1 MTQMSEQTPIASEL
15 QKLIKSHLNEHR
27 NLSLNALSKRC
38 RVSEPTLRRIVSG
51 KVKTNPTLNT
61 IVDILSS
68 LSKETNI
75 TKLIELYPG
84 PLAESLKE
92 NFGAVIGPEKYNY
105 EYSELLNR
113 ELKDSKRYLIF
124 KLASNSSGVTRA
136 KIREL
141 FGEVGDQKCDDLI
154 NLDLLHEEWKDNQRV
169 LKTKVEGF
177 YLHNDLFKQNFKA
190 LADYIDTRPKLGE
203 QKNLFYNLSESINE
217 QALRDILNIQRQA
230 LKKIVKILNDEKSR
244 GDLPVFILN
253 AIDQLDIDRDS
264 DAASLPPKT
273 PLQ

>member
-1 MTQMSEQTPIASEL
+1 MTQFSEQTPIASEL
-15 QKLIKSHLNEHR
+15 QKLIKGHLNEHR

-51 KVKTNPTLNT
+51 KVKTNPTVNT

-75 TKLIELYPG
+75 TKLVDLYPG
-84 PLAESLKE
+84 PLAESLRE
-92 NFGAVIGPEKYNY
+92 NFGTIIGPEEYNY
-105 EYSELLNR
+105 EFSEVLNR
-113 ELKDSKRYLIF
+113 ELKDPKRYLIF
-124 KLASNSSGVTRA
+124 KLASNSNGVTRA
-136 KIREL
+136 KIRQL
-141 FGEVGDQKCDDLI
+141 FGELGDQKCDDLI
-154 NLDLLHEEWKDNQRV
+154 NLDLIHEQWQKNQRV

-190 LADYIDTRPKLGE
+190 LADYIDTSPKLGE
-203 QKNLFYNLSESINE
+203 QKNLFYNLSESVNE

-230 LKKIVKILNDEKSR
+230 LKKMVKILNDEKSR
-244 GDLPVFILN
+244 GELPVFILN
-253 AIDQLDIDRDS
+253 AIDTLDINEDS
-264 DAASLPPKT
+264 SSFPGP

>member
-1 MTQMSEQTPIASEL
+1 MSEQTPIASEL
-15 QKLIKSHLNEHR
+15 QKLIKSHLSEHR

-51 KVKTNPTLNT
+51 KVKTNPTVNT

-75 TKLIELYPG
+75 AKLVELYPG

-105 EYSELLNR
+105 EYSEVLNR
-113 ELKDSKRYLIF
+113 ELKDPKRYLIF
-124 KLASNSSGVTRA
+124 KLASNTSGVTRA
-136 KIREL
+136 KIRQL
-141 FGEVGDQKCDDLI
+141 FGELGDQKCDEMI
-154 NLDLLHEEWKDNQRV
+154 NLNLLHESWEDNQRT

-190 LADYIDTRPKLGE
+190 LADFIDTRPKLGE
-203 QKNLFYNLSESINE
+203 QKNLFYNLSESVND

-230 LKKIVKILNDEKSR
+230 LKKIVKVLNDEKSR
-244 GDLPVFILN
+244 GDLPVFVLN
-253 AIDQLDIDRDS
+253 AIDQLDKDDS
-264 DAASLPPKT
+264 DPAAGT

>member
-1 MTQMSEQTPIASEL
+1 MTQVSEQTPIASEL
-15 QKLIKSHLNEHR
+15 QKLIKGHLSEHR

-51 KVKTNPTLNT
+51 KIKTNPTLNT

-84 PLAESLKE
+84 PLADSLKE

-105 EYSELLNR
+105 EYSEMLNR
-113 ELKDSKRYLIF
+113 ELDDPKRYLIF
-124 KLASNSSGVTRA
+124 KLASNSSGVTRS
-136 KIREL
+136 KVREL
-141 FGEVGDQKCDDLI
+141 FGELGDRKCDDLI
-154 NLDLLHEEWKDNQRV
+154 NLDLLHENWENNQRI
-169 LKTKVEGF
+169 LKAKVEGF

-190 LADYIDTRPKLGE
+190 LADFIDTSPQLGE
-203 QKNLFYNLSESINE
+203 QKNLFYNLSESVNE

-230 LKKIVKILNDEKSR
+230 LKRIVKILNDEKSR
-244 GDLPVFILN
+244 GELPVFVLN
-253 AIDQLDIDRDS
+253 AIDQIDRDEDS
-264 DAASLPPKT
+264 GPVSRA